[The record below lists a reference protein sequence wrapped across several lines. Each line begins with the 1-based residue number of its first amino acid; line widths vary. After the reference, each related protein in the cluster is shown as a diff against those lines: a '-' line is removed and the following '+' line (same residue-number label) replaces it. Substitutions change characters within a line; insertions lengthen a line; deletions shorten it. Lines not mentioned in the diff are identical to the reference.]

1 MKKIKLPKDSLV
13 EPEEKRKD
21 APFIDEA
28 DVEGHGLPTTAPP
41 GIGAQFPGHGGEA
54 TPTKDKD
61 DVKGHRR
68 K

>member
-1 MKKIKLPKDSLV
+1 MKKIKLPKDALV
-13 EPEEKRKD
+13 EPEQKD

-61 DVKGHRR
+61 DDVKGHRR